1 MVAVTSP
8 KESMNQF
15 VREGNALKDL
25 KDTTAADWKSVSS
38 KPGEYSCKGKFGTYT
53 LNLNDHTFNNSISI
67 SFVGNF
73 RDSANITPQFGSRL
87 SSKVRELC
95 NEIHAL
101 ERERKEAVIEAIKD
115 RSLFAS
121 AVEAQV
127 KDLQLS
133 GDHHKTPFASF
144 NTTVTAASGQEIKVS
159 GFLGRFNKSEQ
170 PYGLELKAESAIG
183 CCSINVSF
191 TEKDSTAI
199 FATLKKK
206 L

>member
-1 MVAVTSP
+1 MVAVASP
-8 KESMNQF
+8 KESFNQF
-15 VREGNALKDL
+15 VREGNALRDL
-25 KDTTAADWKSVSS
+25 KDTTAADWRSVSS

-53 LNLNDHTFNNSISI
+53 FNLNDNRFSS
-67 SFVGNF
+67 SVSVGFVGNS
-73 RDSANITPQFGSRL
+73 RDSVSITPQFGSPL
-87 SSKVRELC
+87 SKKVTELC
-95 NEIHAL
+95 KEIHTL
-101 ERERKEAVIEAIKD
+101 ERERKEAVHGAIKD
-115 RSLFAS
+115 GSLFTTALE
-121 AVEAQV
+121 VNV

-144 NTTVTAASGQEIKVS
+144 SATVTAPSGQEVKVS
-159 GFLGRFNKSEQ
+159 GYLGRFNKSEQ